1 MNEKKYWIWLSC
13 ALGAGARVDEIFG
26 AFSSPRSIFEAGRT
40 ERTISG
46 VFTKA
51 KLDRLDN
58 AKITDAERYIEICN
72 KNGWKIYTPDDENYP
87 DDLRNLPDMPLVLYC
102 DGDLARIKDR
112 IAIGV
117 VGTRNPTYDSL
128 AIARQLSSDMAGCG
142 AVIVSGGALGID
154 SAAHEGALQ
163 AKGTTVCVLGCGLG
177 TKYLMQNEAMR
188 REIAKSGAVIS
199 EYPPLSPAS
208 VRTFPVRNRIISG
221 LSKGVLVVEAGEK
234 SGSLITAHAA
244 LEQGRE
250 VFAVPGSILTS
261 SYKGA
266 NALIRDGATAVTCAA
281 DILQSFEYIY
291 PGALDLSGNS
301 GKLPEGE
308 KRRGDKKANSAKK
321 LPADYDADSAKVYA
335 LLSDEPLHS
344 DEICA
349 MTGLPPSK
357 VMGILTQLELD
368 GFAEQTEGKNYIL
381 A

>member
-1 MNEKKYWIWLSC
+1 MSEKKYWIWLSL
-13 ALGAGARVDEIFG
+13 ALGAGARTDEILG
-26 AFSSPRSIFEAGRT
+26 AFSSARSIYEAGRT
-40 ERTISG
+40 ERAISG
-46 VFTKA
+46 VFSKA
-51 KLDRLDN
+51 KLDRLDST
-58 AKITDAERYIEICN
+58 KISDAERYIEICG
-72 KNGWKIYTPDDENYP
+72 KNGWKIYTPGDDDYP
-87 DDLRNLPDMPLVLYC
+87 DDLRNLTDMPLVLYC
-102 DGDLARIKDR
+102 DGDLACIKEK

-117 VGTRNPTYDSL
+117 VGTRNPTRDST
-128 AIARQLSSDMAGCG
+128 AIARQLSSDMAKCG

-154 SAAHEGALQ
+154 SAAHEGALGVN
-163 AKGTTVCVLGCGLG
+163 GTTVCVLGCGLG
-177 TKYLMQNEAMR
+177 AKYLMRNEPMR
-188 REIAKSGAVIS
+188 REVAKSGAVIS
-199 EYPPLSPAS
+199 EFPPLSEAG

-234 SGSLITAHAA
+234 SGSLITARAA

-266 NALIRDGATAVTCAA
+266 NTLIRDGATAVTCAA

-308 KRRGDKKANSAKK
+308 KRRGDKKANPVKK
-321 LPADYDADSAKVYA
+321 LPADYDADSSKVFA
-335 LLSDEPLHS
+335 LLSDDPLHS

-357 VMGILTQLELD
+357 VMGILTRLELD

>member
-1 MNEKKYWIWLSC
+1 MSEKKYWIWLSL
-13 ALGAGARVDEIFG
+13 ALGAGARTDEILG
-26 AFSSPRSIFEAGRT
+26 AFSSARSIYEAGRT
-40 ERTISG
+40 ERAISG
-46 VFTKA
+46 VFSKA
-51 KLDRLDN
+51 KLDRLDST
-58 AKITDAERYIEICN
+58 KISDAERYIEICG
-72 KNGWKIYTPDDENYP
+72 KNGWKIYTPGDDDYP
-87 DDLRNLPDMPLVLYC
+87 DDLRNLTDMPLVLYC
-102 DGDLARIKDR
+102 DGDLACIKEK

-117 VGTRNPTYDSL
+117 VGTRNPTRDST
-128 AIARQLSSDMAGCG
+128 AIARQLSSDMAKCG

-154 SAAHEGALQ
+154 SAAHEGALGVN
-163 AKGTTVCVLGCGLG
+163 GTTVCVLGCGLG
-177 TKYLMQNEAMR
+177 AKYLMRNEPMR

-199 EYPPLSPAS
+199 EFPPLSEAG

-234 SGSLITAHAA
+234 SGSLITARAA

-266 NALIRDGATAVTCAA
+266 NTLIRDGATAVTCAA

-308 KRRGDKKANSAKK
+308 KRRGDKKANPVKK
-321 LPADYDADSAKVYA
+321 LPADYDADSSKVFA
-335 LLSDEPLHS
+335 LLSDDPLHS

-357 VMGILTQLELD
+357 VMGILTRLELD

>member
-1 MNEKKYWIWLSC
+1 MSEKKYWIWLSL
-13 ALGAGARVDEIFG
+13 AIGAGARTDEILG
-26 AFSSPRSIFEAGRT
+26 AFSSARSIYEAGRT
-40 ERTISG
+40 ERAISG
-46 VFTKA
+46 VFSKA
-51 KLDRLDN
+51 KLDRLDGT
-58 AKITDAERYIEICN
+58 KISDAERYIEICG
-72 KNGWKIYTPDDENYP
+72 KNGWKIYTPGDDDYP
-87 DDLRNLPDMPLVLYC
+87 DDLKNLTDMPLVLYC
-102 DGDLARIKDR
+102 DGDLACLKER

-117 VGTRNPTYDSL
+117 VGTRNPTRDST
-128 AIARQLSSDMAGCG
+128 AIARQLSSDMAKCG

-154 SAAHEGALQ
+154 SAAHEGALGVN
-163 AKGTTVCVLGCGLG
+163 GTTVCVLGCGLG
-177 TKYLMQNEAMR
+177 AKYLMRNEPMR

-199 EYPPLSPAS
+199 EFPPLSEAG

-234 SGSLITAHAA
+234 SGSLITARAA

-266 NALIRDGATAVTCAA
+266 NTLIRDGATAVTCAA

-308 KRRGDKKANSAKK
+308 KRRGDKKANPVKK
-321 LPADYDADSAKVYA
+321 LPADYDADSSKVFA
-335 LLSDEPLHS
+335 LLSDDPLHS

-357 VMGILTQLELD
+357 VMGILTRLELD

>member
-1 MNEKKYWIWLSC
+1 MSEKKYWIWLSL
-13 ALGAGARVDEIFG
+13 ALGAGARTDEILG
-26 AFSSPRSIFEAGRT
+26 AFSSARSIYEAGRT
-40 ERTISG
+40 ERAISG
-46 VFTKA
+46 VFSKA
-51 KLDRLDN
+51 KLDRLDST
-58 AKITDAERYIEICN
+58 KISDAERYIEICG
-72 KNGWKIYTPDDENYP
+72 KNGWKIYTPGDDDYP
-87 DDLRNLPDMPLVLYC
+87 DDLRNLTDMPLILYC
-102 DGDLARIKDR
+102 DGDLACIKEK

-117 VGTRNPTYDSL
+117 VGTRNPTRDSTT
-128 AIARQLSSDMAGCG
+128 IARQLSSDMAKCG

-154 SAAHEGALQ
+154 SAAHEGALGVN
-163 AKGTTVCVLGCGLG
+163 GTTVCVLGCGLG
-177 TKYLMQNEAMR
+177 AKYLMRNEPMR
-188 REIAKSGAVIS
+188 REVAKSGAVIS
-199 EYPPLSPAS
+199 EFPPLSEAG

-234 SGSLITAHAA
+234 SGSLITARAA

-266 NALIRDGATAVTCAA
+266 NTLIRDGATAVTCAA

-308 KRRGDKKANSAKK
+308 KRRGDKKANPVKK
-321 LPADYDADSAKVYA
+321 LPADYDADSSKVFA
-335 LLSDEPLHS
+335 LLSDDPLHS

-357 VMGILTQLELD
+357 VMGILTRLELD

>member
-1 MNEKKYWIWLSC
+1 MSEKKYWIWLSL
-13 ALGAGARVDEIFG
+13 ALGAGARTDEILG
-26 AFSSPRSIFEAGRT
+26 AFSSARSIYEAGRT
-40 ERTISG
+40 ERAISG
-46 VFTKA
+46 VFSKA
-51 KLDRLDN
+51 KLDRLDGT
-58 AKITDAERYIEICN
+58 KISDAERYIEICG
-72 KNGWKIYTPDDENYP
+72 KNGWKIYTPGDDDYP
-87 DDLRNLPDMPLVLYC
+87 DDLRNLTDMPLVLYC
-102 DGDLARIKDR
+102 DGDLACIKER

-117 VGTRNPTYDSL
+117 VGTRNPTRDST
-128 AIARQLSSDMAGCG
+128 AIARQLSSDMAKCG

-154 SAAHEGALQ
+154 SAAHEGALGVN
-163 AKGTTVCVLGCGLG
+163 GTTVCVLGCGLG
-177 TKYLMQNEAMR
+177 AKYLMRNEPMR

-199 EYPPLSPAS
+199 EFPPLSEAG

-234 SGSLITAHAA
+234 SGSLITARAA

-266 NALIRDGATAVTCAA
+266 NTLIRDGATAVTCAA

-308 KRRGDKKANSAKK
+308 KRRGDKKANPVKK
-321 LPADYDADSAKVYA
+321 LPADYDADSSKVFA
-335 LLSDEPLHS
+335 LLSDDPLHS

-357 VMGILTQLELD
+357 VMGILTRLELD

>member
-1 MNEKKYWIWLSC
+1 MSEKKYWIWLSL
-13 ALGAGARVDEIFG
+13 ALGAGARTDEILG
-26 AFSSPRSIFEAGRT
+26 AFSSARSIYEAGRT
-40 ERTISG
+40 ERAISG
-46 VFTKA
+46 VFSKA
-51 KLDRLDN
+51 KLDRLDST
-58 AKITDAERYIEICN
+58 KISDAERYIEICG
-72 KNGWKIYTPDDENYP
+72 KNGWKIYTPGDDDYP
-87 DDLRNLPDMPLVLYC
+87 DDLRNLTDMPLVLYC
-102 DGDLARIKDR
+102 DGDLACIKER

-117 VGTRNPTYDSL
+117 VGTRNPTRDST
-128 AIARQLSSDMAGCG
+128 AIARQLSSDMAKCG

-154 SAAHEGALQ
+154 SAAHEGALGVN
-163 AKGTTVCVLGCGLG
+163 GTTVCVLGCGLG
-177 TKYLMQNEAMR
+177 AKYLMRNEPMR

-199 EYPPLSPAS
+199 EFPPLSEAG

-234 SGSLITAHAA
+234 SGSLITARAA

-266 NALIRDGATAVTCAA
+266 NTLIRDGATAVTCAA

-308 KRRGDKKANSAKK
+308 KRRGDKKANPVKK
-321 LPADYDADSAKVYA
+321 LPADYDADSSKVFA
-335 LLSDEPLHS
+335 LLSDDPLHS

-357 VMGILTQLELD
+357 VMGILTRLELD

>member
-1 MNEKKYWIWLSC
+1 MSEKKYWIWLSL
-13 ALGAGARVDEIFG
+13 ALGAGARTDEILG
-26 AFSSPRSIFEAGRT
+26 AFSSARSIYEAGRT
-40 ERTISG
+40 ERAISG
-46 VFTKA
+46 VFSKA
-51 KLDRLDN
+51 KLDRLDCT
-58 AKITDAERYIEICN
+58 KISDAERYIEICG
-72 KNGWKIYTPDDENYP
+72 KNGWKIYTPGDDDYP
-87 DDLRNLPDMPLVLYC
+87 DDLRNLTDMPLVLYC
-102 DGDLARIKDR
+102 DGDLACIKER

-117 VGTRNPTYDSL
+117 VGTRNPTRDST
-128 AIARQLSSDMAGCG
+128 AIARQLSSDMAKCG

-154 SAAHEGALQ
+154 SAAHEGALGVN
-163 AKGTTVCVLGCGLG
+163 GTTVCVLGCGLG
-177 TKYLMQNEAMR
+177 AKYLMRNEPMR

-199 EYPPLSPAS
+199 EFSPLSEAG

-234 SGSLITAHAA
+234 SGSLITARAA

-266 NALIRDGATAVTCAA
+266 NTLIRDGATAVTCAA

-308 KRRGDKKANSAKK
+308 KRRGDKKANPVKK
-321 LPADYDADSAKVYA
+321 LPADYDADSSKVFA
-335 LLSDEPLHS
+335 LLSDDPLHS

-357 VMGILTQLELD
+357 VMGILTRLELD

>member
-1 MNEKKYWIWLSC
+1 MSEKKYWIWLSL
-13 ALGAGARVDEIFG
+13 ALGAGARTDEILG
-26 AFSSPRSIFEAGRT
+26 AFSSARSIYEAGRT
-40 ERTISG
+40 ERAISG
-46 VFTKA
+46 VFSKA
-51 KLDRLDN
+51 KLDRLDST
-58 AKITDAERYIEICN
+58 KISDAERYIEICG
-72 KNGWKIYTPDDENYP
+72 KNGWKIYTPGDDDYP
-87 DDLRNLPDMPLVLYC
+87 DDLKNLTDMPLVLYC
-102 DGDLARIKDR
+102 DGDLACLKER

-117 VGTRNPTYDSL
+117 VGTRNPTRDST
-128 AIARQLSSDMAGCG
+128 AIARQLSSDMAKCG

-154 SAAHEGALQ
+154 SAAHEGALGVN
-163 AKGTTVCVLGCGLG
+163 GTTVCVLGCGLG
-177 TKYLMQNEAMR
+177 AKYLMRNEPMR

-199 EYPPLSPAS
+199 EFPPLSEAG

-234 SGSLITAHAA
+234 SGSLITARAA

-266 NALIRDGATAVTCAA
+266 NTLIRDGATAVTCAA

-308 KRRGDKKANSAKK
+308 KRRGDKKANPVKK
-321 LPADYDADSAKVYA
+321 LPADYGADSSKVFA
-335 LLSDEPLHS
+335 LLSDDPLHS

-357 VMGILTQLELD
+357 VMGILTRLELD

>member
-1 MNEKKYWIWLSC
+1 MSEKKYWIWLSL
-13 ALGAGARVDEIFG
+13 ALGAGARTDEILG
-26 AFSSPRSIFEAGRT
+26 AFSSARSIYEAGRT
-40 ERTISG
+40 ERAISG
-46 VFTKA
+46 VFSKA
-51 KLDRLDN
+51 KLDRLDST
-58 AKITDAERYIEICN
+58 KISDAERYIEICG
-72 KNGWKIYTPDDENYP
+72 KNGWKIYTPGDDDYP
-87 DDLRNLPDMPLVLYC
+87 DDLRNLTDMPLVLYC
-102 DGDLARIKDR
+102 DGDLACIKEK

-117 VGTRNPTYDSL
+117 VGTRNPTRDSTT
-128 AIARQLSSDMAGCG
+128 IARQLSSDMAKCG

-154 SAAHEGALQ
+154 SAAHEGALGVN
-163 AKGTTVCVLGCGLG
+163 GTTVCVLGCGLG
-177 TKYLMQNEAMR
+177 AKYLMRNEPMR
-188 REIAKSGAVIS
+188 REVAKSGAVIS
-199 EYPPLSPAS
+199 EFPPLSEAG

-234 SGSLITAHAA
+234 SGSLITARAA

-266 NALIRDGATAVTCAA
+266 NTLIRDGATAVTCAA

-308 KRRGDKKANSAKK
+308 KRRGDKKANPVKK
-321 LPADYDADSAKVYA
+321 LPADYDADSSKVFA
-335 LLSDEPLHS
+335 LLSDDPLHS

-357 VMGILTQLELD
+357 VMGILTRLELD

>member
-1 MNEKKYWIWLSC
+1 MSEKKYWIWLSL
-13 ALGAGARVDEIFG
+13 ALGAGARTDEILG
-26 AFSSPRSIFEAGRT
+26 AFSSARSIYEAGRT
-40 ERTISG
+40 ERAISG
-46 VFTKA
+46 VFSKA
-51 KLDRLDN
+51 KLDRLDST
-58 AKITDAERYIEICN
+58 KISDAERYIEICG
-72 KNGWKIYTPDDENYP
+72 KNGWKIYTPGDDDYP
-87 DDLRNLPDMPLVLYC
+87 DDLRNLTDMPLVLYC
-102 DGDLARIKDR
+102 DGDLACIKER

-117 VGTRNPTYDSL
+117 VGTRNPTRDST
-128 AIARQLSSDMAGCG
+128 AIARQLSSDMAKCG

-154 SAAHEGALQ
+154 SAAHEGALGVN
-163 AKGTTVCVLGCGLG
+163 GTTVCVLGCGLG
-177 TKYLMQNEAMR
+177 AKYLMRNEPMR

-199 EYPPLSPAS
+199 EFPPLSEAG

-234 SGSLITAHAA
+234 SGSLITARAA

-266 NALIRDGATAVTCAA
+266 NTLIRDGATAVTCAA

-308 KRRGDKKANSAKK
+308 KRRGDKKANPVKK
-321 LPADYDADSAKVYA
+321 LPADYGADSSKVFA
-335 LLSDEPLHS
+335 LLSDDPLHS

-357 VMGILTQLELD
+357 VMGILTRLELD

>member
-1 MNEKKYWIWLSC
+1 MSEKKYWIWLSL
-13 ALGAGARVDEIFG
+13 ALGAGARTDEILG
-26 AFSSPRSIFEAGRT
+26 AFSSARSIYEAGRT
-40 ERTISG
+40 ERAISG
-46 VFTKA
+46 VFSKA
-51 KLDRLDN
+51 KLDRLDST
-58 AKITDAERYIEICN
+58 KISDAERYIEICG
-72 KNGWKIYTPDDENYP
+72 KNGWKIYTPGDDDYP
-87 DDLRNLPDMPLVLYC
+87 DDLRNLTNMPLVLYC
-102 DGDLARIKDR
+102 DGNRACIKER

-117 VGTRNPTYDSL
+117 VGTRNPTRDST
-128 AIARQLSSDMAGCG
+128 AIARQLSSDMAKCG

-154 SAAHEGALQ
+154 SAAHEGALGVN
-163 AKGTTVCVLGCGLG
+163 GTTVCVLGCGLG
-177 TKYLMQNEAMR
+177 AKYLMRNEPMR

-199 EYPPLSPAS
+199 EFSPLSEAG

-234 SGSLITAHAA
+234 SGSLITARAA

-266 NALIRDGATAVTCAA
+266 NTLIRDGATAVTCAA

-308 KRRGDKKANSAKK
+308 KRRGDKKANPVKK
-321 LPADYDADSAKVYA
+321 LPADYDADSSKVFA
-335 LLSDEPLHS
+335 LLSDDPLHS

-357 VMGILTQLELD
+357 VMGILTRLELD